1 MEAQDILMRFDLRCC
16 WAAADAS
23 VSRAALDLT
32 LHQRSYDTLP
42 ASRVVM
48 AIRGTQH
55 AIKRGGF
62 RRLKISR
69 EGNHRRL
76 RHKGGRLAIYGDT

>member
-32 LHQRSYDTLP
+32 LRQRSYDTLA
-42 ASRVVM
+42 ASR
-48 AIRGTQH
+48 A
-55 AIKRGGF
+55 A
-62 RRLKISR
+62 
-69 EGNHRRL
+69 
-76 RHKGGRLAIYGDT
+76 LAT